1 MYQATPPRATAPLTF
16 PLLVALEIEVPLQFV
31 ETLKPT
37 FLCVWTYMYMY
48 CTCMYVVMTILGCV
62 HCRTKVAAQAMEI
75 CRRGKTPAVQQS
87 VYDVNQ
93 NSATGGSGAMM
104 ANLLPTSCGNLTLS
118 FNNHMNSLTNQVNN
132 ITLFG
137 RSLTNQADKTV
148 TCKLRPDEYST
159 LYQC

>member
-1 MYQATPPRATAPLTF
+1 
-16 PLLVALEIEVPLQFV
+16 
-31 ETLKPT
+31 
-37 FLCVWTYMYMY
+37 
-48 CTCMYVVMTILGCV
+48 
-62 HCRTKVAAQAMEI
+62 MEI

-93 NSATGGSGAMM
+93 NSAAGGSGAMM